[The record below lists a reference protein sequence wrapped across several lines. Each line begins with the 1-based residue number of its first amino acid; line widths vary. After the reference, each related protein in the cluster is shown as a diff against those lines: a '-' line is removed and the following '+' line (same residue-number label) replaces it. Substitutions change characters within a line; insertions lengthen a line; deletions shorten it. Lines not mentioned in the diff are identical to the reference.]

1 MRLAR
6 VTKVYRDA
14 SQERHATEYNG
25 AYAVDVVF
33 VDSKLADTNEECKSV
48 FLAMSSE
55 DDYSYPDEGSIVG
68 VGVYENTTISYVDHV
83 TPFGKLVPALLPG
96 QRQIGD
102 PQSHI
107 LIDTDQ
113 SNIEIEADNIR
124 VEGDEYKNTAGI
136 QEFNADQLRV
146 FSEYI
151 TQFFSKGDIE
161 FVALAFLNLQAG
173 RFSIA
178 GTENSTITATQAL
191 DIVVGL
197 VCQIVTGG
205 NFSIQSSLGEVDIGN
220 LTTGMRITQDGL
232 IEIENLL
239 GTIGIEP
246 TGLLIAE
253 NTTTTLKT
261 IVSGIIDE
269 INKIVVAY
277 GTGPD
282 VAALTAI
289 KAQMALLYK

>member
-102 PQSHI
+102 AQSHI
-107 LIDTDQ
+107 LVDTDQ
-113 SNIEIEADNIR
+113 SNVEIEADNIR

-136 QEFNADQLRV
+136 QEFTADQLRV

-161 FVALAFLNLQAG
+161 FISLAFLNLQSG

-220 LTTGMRITQDGL
+220 ITTSMNITQDGDAIL
-232 IEIENLL
+232 SNVVADV
-239 GTIGIEP
+239 GINAA
-246 TGLLIAE
+246 GLLVAE
-253 NTTTTLKT
+253 NTTTNLKT
-261 IVSGIIDE
+261 IVSDIIDE

>member
-33 VDSKLADTNEECKSV
+33 VDSKLADTDEECKSV

-96 QRQIGD
+96 QHQIGD
-102 PQSHI
+102 AQSHV
-107 LIDTDQ
+107 LVDTDQ
-113 SNIEIEADNIR
+113 SNVEIEADNIR
-124 VEGDEYKNTAGI
+124 LEGDEYKNTVGI
-136 QEFNADQLRV
+136 QEFTADQLRV

-161 FVALAFLNLQAG
+161 FISLAFLNLQAG

-205 NFSIQSSLGEVDIGN
+205 NFSIVSQLGSAELGNLIGNTGVDI
-220 LTTGMRITQDGL
+220 
-232 IEIENLL
+232 
-239 GTIGIEP
+239 

-261 IVSGIIDE
+261 IIDGIIDE

-277 GTGPD
+277 GTGPN

>member
-6 VTKVYRDA
+6 VTKVYRDS

-33 VDSKLADTNEECKSV
+33 VDSKLADTEEECKSV

-55 DDYSYPDEGSIVG
+55 NDYSYPDEGSIVG

-83 TPFGKLVPALLPG
+83 TPFGKLVPGLQPG

-102 PQSHI
+102 AQTHV
-107 LIDTDQ
+107 LVDTDQ
-113 SNIEIEADNIR
+113 SNVEIEADNVR
-124 VEGDEYKNTAGI
+124 VDADEYKNTAGI
-136 QEFNADQLRV
+136 QQFTADQLI
-146 FSEYI
+146 FLSEYI

-161 FVALAFLNLQAG
+161 FISLAFLNLQAG

-191 DIVVGL
+191 NIVVGL

-205 NFSIQSSLGEVDIGN
+205 NFSIVSQLGSAELGNLIGN
-220 LTTGMRITQDGL
+220 TGVNTA
-232 IEIENLL
+232 
-239 GTIGIEP
+239 
-246 TGLLIAE
+246 GLLIAE
-253 NTTTTLKT
+253 NTTTDLRT
-261 IVSGIIDE
+261 IIDGIIDE
-269 INKIVVAY
+269 INKIIVNDGV
-277 GTGPD
+277 GPD
-282 VAALTAI
+282 VPTLTAI

>member
-1 MRLAR
+1 
-6 VTKVYRDA
+6 
-14 SQERHATEYNG
+14 
-25 AYAVDVVF
+25 
-33 VDSKLADTNEECKSV
+33 
-48 FLAMSSE
+48 
-55 DDYSYPDEGSIVG
+55 
-68 VGVYENTTISYVDHV
+68 TISYVDHV

-96 QRQIGD
+96 QHQIGD
-102 PQSHI
+102 AQSHV
-107 LIDTDQ
+107 LVDTDQ
-113 SNIEIEADNIR
+113 SNVEIEADNIR
-124 VEGDEYKNTAGI
+124 LEGDEYKNTVGI
-136 QEFNADQLRV
+136 QEFTADQLRV

-161 FVALAFLNLQAG
+161 FISLAFLNLQAG

-205 NFSIQSSLGEVDIGN
+205 NFSIVSQLGSAELGNLIGNTGVDI
-220 LTTGMRITQDGL
+220 
-232 IEIENLL
+232 
-239 GTIGIEP
+239 

-261 IVSGIIDE
+261 IIDGIIDE

-277 GTGPD
+277 GTGPN